1 MESKDEL
8 VEIDKSRTISR
19 EEAQMLG
26 EFIGNGFSALSEIIN
41 KVSNERVENNYRKY
55 EQQANICIAALQE
68 ETKIETARLET
79 AKNYYSSFKY
89 SQEKHQAFIDG
100 YYSQLEDLKNRIDI
114 TNDEEKLKFYMG
126 VYKNL
131 QDKFESMLTEQNK
144 VLNDSVMSLA
154 DETNKIINEGRR
166 DTFLSKLAGF
176 FTRK

>member
-1 MESKDEL
+1 
-8 VEIDKSRTISR
+8 
-19 EEAQMLG
+19 
-26 EFIGNGFSALSEIIN
+26 
-41 KVSNERVENNYRKY
+41 
-55 EQQANICIAALQE
+55 
-68 ETKIETARLET
+68 
-79 AKNYYSSFKY
+79 
-89 SQEKHQAFIDG
+89 
-100 YYSQLEDLKNRIDI
+100 
-114 TNDEEKLKFYMG
+114 MG